1 MGFFSVS
8 VGFFFVFMSQNHADF
23 LGKSIFFPSCR
34 LSGRL
39 EGDFLPPHHHHLL
52 PTLNVYLAL
61 LSESNASSDR
71 TWS

>member
-8 VGFFFVFMSQNHADF
+8 VVFFFVFMSQNHADF

-39 EGDFLPPHHHHLL
+39 EGDFLPP
-52 PTLNVYLAL
+52 PPPPFAYPKC
-61 LSESNASSDR
+61 LSCIVE
-71 TWS
+71 